1 VISHDEELWNIF
13 LIGRPDLA
21 GSRHDDPDP
30 ENKVWP
36 DFVEWR
42 DQIAAELQS
51 AAELRSSRDEA
62 FEPRMPGESR
72 AAFRLRTGLQR

>member
-1 VISHDEELWNIF
+1 MTDDEVLWNAF
-13 LIGRPDLA
+13 LRGRPDLA

-42 DQIAAELQS
+42 DQIWRDQIAAELHIS
-51 AAELRSSRDEA
+51 GDEA

-72 AAFRLRTGLQR
+72 TAFRLRTGLQR

>member
-1 VISHDEELWNIF
+1 MTDDEALWNIF

-21 GSRHDDPDP
+21 GSRHDDHDPD
-30 ENKVWP
+30 NKVWP

-42 DQIAAELQS
+42 AQIFAKLQIAAELP
-51 AAELRSSRDEA
+51 SSRDEA

-72 AAFRLRTGLQR
+72 TAFRLRTGLQR

>member
-1 VISHDEELWNIF
+1 VTDDEMLWNAF
-13 LIGRPDLA
+13 LMGRPDLA

-36 DFVEWR
+36 DFVGWR

-51 AAELRSSRDEA
+51 AAKLPSSRDEA

-72 AAFRLRTGLQR
+72 TAFRLRTGLQR